1 MATLVVD
8 GGHDLD
14 SALKRAAR
22 NQGINLQQTR
32 LRLESLQSA
41 VREYRELFHPEQAEQ
56 LARRRELAL
65 QAMQSF
71 GEFRPRLI
79 GGLIHGDGPLD
90 RISLLVL
97 ADSPEQVILHLN
109 DRHIPWREA
118 EVWLNFSGRRRQAR
132 PALRFVAGDAT
143 VELIVLDSGS
153 RSDPPRDPVSGGKLE
168 ALNSHELRALMR
180 AS

>member
-1 MATLVVD
+1 MVD

-14 SALKRAAR
+14 SPLKRAAR
-22 NQGINLQQTR
+22 RHGINLQQTR
-32 LRLESLQSA
+32 PRLESLQSA
-41 VREYRELFHPEQAEQ
+41 VREYRDLFHPEQAEV
-56 LARRRELAL
+56 LARQRELAL

-71 GEFRPRLI
+71 NEFHPRLI

-90 RISLLVL
+90 RIRLLVL
-97 ADSPEQVILHLN
+97 ADNPEQVILHLN

-118 EVWLNFSGRRRQAR
+118 EAWLNFSGGRRQLR
-132 PALRFVAGDAT
+132 PALRFLAGDTT

-168 ALNSHELRALMR
+168 ALTADELRALVR
-180 AS
+180 AP